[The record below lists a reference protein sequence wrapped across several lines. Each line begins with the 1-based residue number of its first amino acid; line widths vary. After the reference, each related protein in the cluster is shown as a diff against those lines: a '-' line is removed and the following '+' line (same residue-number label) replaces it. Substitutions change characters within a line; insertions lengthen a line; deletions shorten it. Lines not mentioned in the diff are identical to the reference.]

1 MGRILLMYGAIHA
14 NVLLVSLFLMGWLD
28 GIGLIVLQVTFLTL
42 LLWIWKHY
50 GIPKRNMSWI
60 ERGVWLLGSLG
71 VMVSIALAM
80 SVMLS
85 GIETNQ
91 QTVLSIQN
99 QVPKISFILFLVN
112 ASVVDEVAYRELLWG
127 KLSFPVVQ
135 VVLTSFLFSL
145 AHHPSS
151 MITWFIYGSLGVTLG
166 LVRLKTDVLMS
177 TLVHLS
183 WNGAVFLLSFL

>member
-1 MGRILLMYGAIHA
+1 MIRLLLMYGAIHV
-14 NVLLVSLFLMGWLD
+14 NVLLVSLFLMEWMD
-28 GIGLIVLQVTFLTL
+28 GIGLIVLQVAFLTFL
-42 LLWIWKHY
+42 LWFWKHY

-112 ASVVDEVAYRELLWG
+112 ASVVEEVVYRELLWE
-127 KLSFPVVQ
+127 KLTFPVLQ
-135 VVLTSFLFSL
+135 VVLTSILFSL
-145 AHHPSS
+145 VHHPPS
-151 MITWFIYGSLGVTLG
+151 MITWFIYDSLGVTLG

-183 WNGAVFLLSFL
+183 WNGLVFLMTFL

>member
-1 MGRILLMYGAIHA
+1 MRRILLMYEAIHA
-14 NVLLVSLFLMGWLD
+14 NVLLVSLFLMGWID
-28 GIGLIVLQVTFLTL
+28 GIGLIVLQVTFLTF
-42 LLWIWKHY
+42 LLWFWKHY
-50 GIPKRNMSWI
+50 GIPKRNMPLI
-60 ERGVWLLGSLG
+60 KRGLWLLGSLG
-71 VMVSIALAM
+71 VMVSLAILV
-80 SVMLS
+80 SFLFS
-85 GIETNQ
+85 GTETNQ
-91 QTVLSIQN
+91 RTILSIQN

-112 ASVVDEVAYRELLWG
+112 ASMAEEVVYRELLWG

>member
-1 MGRILLMYGAIHA
+1 
-14 NVLLVSLFLMGWLD
+14 
-28 GIGLIVLQVTFLTL
+28 
-42 LLWIWKHY
+42 
-50 GIPKRNMSWI
+50 
-60 ERGVWLLGSLG
+60 
-71 VMVSIALAM
+71 MVSIALAM

-112 ASVVDEVAYRELLWG
+112 ASVVEEVAYRELLWG

>member
-1 MGRILLMYGAIHA
+1 MIRLLLMYGAIHV
-14 NVLLVSLFLMGWLD
+14 NVLLVSLFLMEWMD
-28 GIGLIVLQVTFLTL
+28 GIGLIVLQVAFLTL

-71 VMVSIALAM
+71 VMVSLAILV
-80 SVMLS
+80 SFLFS
-85 GIETNQ
+85 GTETNQ
-91 QTVLSIQN
+91 RTVLSIQN

-112 ASVVDEVAYRELLWG
+112 ASVVEEVVYRELLWE
-127 KLSFPVVQ
+127 KLTFPVLQ

-183 WNGAVFLLSFL
+183 WNGLVFLMTFL

>member
-1 MGRILLMYGAIHA
+1 MIRLLLMYGAIHV
-14 NVLLVSLFLMGWLD
+14 NVLLVSLFLMEWMD
-28 GIGLIVLQVTFLTL
+28 GIGLIVLQVAFLTL

-112 ASVVDEVAYRELLWG
+112 ASVVEEVVYRELLWE
-127 KLSFPVVQ
+127 KLTFPVLQ
-135 VVLTSFLFSL
+135 VVLTSILFSL
-145 AHHPSS
+145 VHHPSS
-151 MITWFIYGSLGVTLG
+151 MITWFIYDSLGVTLG

-183 WNGAVFLLSFL
+183 WNGLVFLMTFL

>member
-1 MGRILLMYGAIHA
+1 M
-14 NVLLVSLFLMGWLD
+14 D
-28 GIGLIVLQVTFLTL
+28 GIGLIVLQVAFLTL

-112 ASVVDEVAYRELLWG
+112 ASVVEEVVYRELLWE
-127 KLSFPVVQ
+127 KLTFPVLQ
-135 VVLTSFLFSL
+135 VVLTSILFSL
-145 AHHPSS
+145 VHHPSS
-151 MITWFIYGSLGVTLG
+151 MITWFIYDSLGVTLG

-183 WNGAVFLLSFL
+183 WNGLVFLMTFL